1 MRELIEEVKQN
12 ITERFGR
19 LTVKQKLIFFSSI
32 VVGLIT
38 FGLIFLWSSQPH
50 YTTVFTGLDEK
61 TAATVVDKMTELGVP
76 YQLDNNNT
84 RISVP
89 KADASKVRLEI
100 SKDGLIGSGGIGYEI
115 FDQNNIGMTDFLQ
128 KVNYRRA
135 LQTEIARTIKSLEE
149 VVDARV
155 HIVIPDPSLF
165 LEDKK
170 EPTAAVTL
178 HLRRNSGLSE
188 SQVMGLTHLISGSVE
203 GLRPNKITIVDQ
215 TGRVLNK
222 KIDEGSVFAE
232 SANQLQVKK
241 NLENYL
247 SQKAQAVLNT
257 IVGYGNSIVQMNVE
271 LDFTKIDTR
280 KTTYDPEG
288 QVTRS
293 EEVKEDETNQLTSTN
308 QPSSTDRRSNTI
320 SNYEINETVER
331 IIGETG
337 RLKRL
342 TVSVTI
348 NDRFVK
354 KPNEEGELIEAYEKW
369 PQESMDT
376 FTELVK
382 TAVGYSQG
390 RGDEISVR
398 NITFDPIVSSDKEE
412 PKNWGYLLDNI
423 GTKVLILI
431 AALGAI
437 LLVRSII
444 NTIRDTQARIEAER
458 DRQIAEARQKLEEE
472 RKLLEADEK
481 VDEEAKNKLKMILEK
496 SDEMPEELLMRQ
508 EIHNRISEYIQEK
521 PSESVSLLKAWIL
534 SEDD

>member
-241 NLENYL
+241 NLE
-247 SQKAQAVLNT
+247 K
-257 IVGYGNSIVQMNVE
+257 
-271 LDFTKIDTR
+271 
-280 KTTYDPEG
+280 
-288 QVTRS
+288 
-293 EEVKEDETNQLTSTN
+293 
-308 QPSSTDRRSNTI
+308 
-320 SNYEINETVER
+320 
-331 IIGETG
+331 
-337 RLKRL
+337 
-342 TVSVTI
+342 
-348 NDRFVK
+348 
-354 KPNEEGELIEAYEKW
+354 
-369 PQESMDT
+369 
-376 FTELVK
+376 
-382 TAVGYSQG
+382 
-390 RGDEISVR
+390 
-398 NITFDPIVSSDKEE
+398 
-412 PKNWGYLLDNI
+412 
-423 GTKVLILI
+423 
-431 AALGAI
+431 
-437 LLVRSII
+437 
-444 NTIRDTQARIEAER
+444 
-458 DRQIAEARQKLEEE
+458 
-472 RKLLEADEK
+472 
-481 VDEEAKNKLKMILEK
+481 
-496 SDEMPEELLMRQ
+496 
-508 EIHNRISEYIQEK
+508 
-521 PSESVSLLKAWIL
+521 
-534 SEDD
+534 